1 LIHRCGVEH
10 RDFVP
15 RNIVQKRGLYLKI
28 IDFGF
33 SNTDHVCPG
42 WNVCMELQF
51 AWRELL
57 LDRVTSPFQHWMP
70 GWFGLRE
77 VGNMNYYPTLLF
89 TVGVILL
96 AFIIVV
102 IPTN

>member
-1 LIHRCGVEH
+1 
-10 RDFVP
+10 VP
-15 RNIVQKRGLYLKI
+15 RNIVKQWGLYPKI
-28 IDFGF
+28 IDFGI
-33 SNTDHVCPG
+33 SDTEHVCPG
-42 WNVCMELQF
+42 WNECGELQV

-57 LDRVTSPFQHWMP
+57 LDSLRVTSLFRRWMP

-77 VGNMNYYPTLLF
+77 AGSMNYCPALLF

-96 AFIIVV
+96 VSISIFVV

>member
-1 LIHRCGVEH
+1 
-10 RDFVP
+10 
-15 RNIVQKRGLYLKI
+15 LYPKI

-42 WNVCMELQF
+42 WNACGELQI
-51 AWRELL
+51 AWKELL
-57 LDRVTSPFQHWMP
+57 PDRVTSPFQRWMP

-77 VGNMNYYPTLLF
+77 VGCMNYCPTLLF

-96 AFIIVV
+96 AFTFVV